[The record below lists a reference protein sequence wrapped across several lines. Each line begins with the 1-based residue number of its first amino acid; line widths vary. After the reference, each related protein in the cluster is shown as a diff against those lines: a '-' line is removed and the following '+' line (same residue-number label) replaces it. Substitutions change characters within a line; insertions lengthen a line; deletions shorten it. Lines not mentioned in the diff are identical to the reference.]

1 MRYKQKI
8 WMFFCI
14 ISLGF
19 MFALSS
25 YAKPVF
31 DIQWASK
38 ETVFPKIV
46 GLREPPLKHTLTI
59 TNTSAHDMS
68 NMTYSA
74 PTNYTIDLNNTTC
87 KSSLPK
93 KSPCQLALILNPNQ
107 EGHFA
112 GKLSVCGGK
121 GNWCSRFPSSFD
133 VTVTANQ
140 IVSTN
145 CNDIKSRPFS
155 TEDCQTAY
163 KYGQNFEK
171 FLMRVLKIPFATPE
185 FTQFFYFQHTPSV
198 DETTIDCHSA
208 TQPGVGLDGSI
219 QGGGVPLC
227 SLMSFATVNSS
238 LTNNSSEGKLFP
250 PYLTFL
256 LATQYPITSSTIPLN
271 NASELTTKFGTAEMD
286 DLVRDLGY
294 VGYVNFMNNYYTDQL
309 GSSSAYSTCG
319 TTGPT
324 CPSIFYVPLQLPQ
337 AQLQQWP
344 PTISY
349 WGISGGGGSGAGYQI
364 QAFPPGSSMHYTLF
378 TGGGGGGGG
387 MTTPEITT
395 QQVTALINT
404 GSGGGGGSQY
414 ANCYTDSLHQNLN
427 GLGLGAGTGG
437 GISTVENIPVTFQA
451 PPAVSYTYNAPT
463 TNPSWSQRTILDRY
477 VSNLTNLVNLI
488 ADLYDEG
495 YVITVTGG
503 GGGGAGLEF
512 LNSSGQEFQPH
523 PVSIGYGFNFC
534 YAFQKDGIINRS
546 TDCVSSTTSVTSS
559 GQTLDTIIY
568 QNVGNFYNQGMALA
582 ILPENCPGGYSNF
595 ACTCAFQHAYVIC
608 QLENVLTANG
618 YSSADIPTWLI
629 NPHCNDDSTQLM
641 TQANAIDSFLLTSNS
656 TTASCAKALQNF
668 YTAKSANCTPLW
680 A

>member
-1 MRYKQKI
+1 MHYKQKK

-14 ISLGF
+14 ICFGF
-19 MFALSS
+19 MCALNS

-46 GLREPPLKHTLTI
+46 GLHEPPLKHTLTI
-59 TNTSAHDMS
+59 TNTSAYDMP
-68 NMTYSA
+68 NMTYTA

-87 KSSLPK
+87 KTSLAK

-121 GNWCSRFPSSFD
+121 VNWCSRSPTSFD

-140 IVSTN
+140 IVSMN
-145 CNDIKSRPFS
+145 CNDIKPRPFA
-155 TEDCQTAY
+155 TEDCKTAY
-163 KYGQNFEK
+163 QYGQNLEK
-171 FLMRVLKIPFATPE
+171 FLTRVLKTTFATAD
-185 FTQFFYFQHTPSV
+185 FKQFFYFQHTPITDTTV
-198 DETTIDCHSA
+198 DCLSA
-208 TQPGVGLDGSI
+208 TQPGVGLDSSI

-238 LTNNSSEGKLFP
+238 PTNNSSEGKLFP

-256 LATQYPITSSTIPLN
+256 LGTQYPIQASTIPLDN
-271 NASELTTKFGTAEMD
+271 LSDLSTKFGTPWMD
-286 DLVRDLGY
+286 DSVRDLGY
-294 VGYVNFMNNYYTDQL
+294 VGYVNFINSYYKEQL
-309 GSSSAYSTCG
+309 GYPHAYSTCV
-319 TTGPT
+319 TLGPT

-337 AQLQQWP
+337 SQLEHWP
-344 PTISY
+344 PSISY

-364 QAFPPGSSMHYTLF
+364 QAFKPGSPLHYTLF

-387 MTTPEITT
+387 MTTPEITA
-395 QQVTALINT
+395 QKVTTLINT

-414 ANCYTDSLHQNLN
+414 ANCYTDSSHQNLN

-437 GISTVENIPVTFQA
+437 GISTVENIPVTFPA

-463 TNPSWSQRTILDRY
+463 TNPSWSQQTILEHYKD
-477 VSNLTNLVNLI
+477 NLTALVNLVSS
-488 ADLYDEG
+488 LYDEG

-503 GGGGAGLEF
+503 GGGGAGMEF
-512 LNSSGQEFQPH
+512 LNSSGQEFPKH

-534 YAFQKDGIINRS
+534 YAFQKDANINRS
-546 TDCVSSTTSVTSS
+546 TDCVSSTTTVTSS

-582 ILPENCPGGYSNF
+582 ILPENCPDGYSNF

-608 QLENVLTANG
+608 QLENVLIANG

-668 YTAKSANCTPLW
+668 YTAKSTSCTPPW